1 MQGRHGHFLR
11 SRRFFDFKLADEYDR
26 NGENTVAS
34 SPDMYIYPV
43 LITTIV
49 AVTIFCS
56 VMSLVF
62 AALLRRPDDTVHRVA
77 RFWGNAILFLSGVR
91 VRVEGLENIPRG
103 IPVIFMSNHQGNYDI
118 FTLLGRIPVQ
128 FRWIAKKE
136 VFAIPLLGPAMKKA
150 GYISIDRQDRARAIG
165 SMDEAAAKIR
175 QGNSVMTFPEG
186 TRSPDGVIRPFKK
199 GSFYLAI
206 QSGVPIVPVTILGS
220 REVMKKR
227 KLGIRPGTITVVID
241 KPVDVKEYTLENR
254 EDLIEKIH
262 RVVTGNYR
270 KYKEQGGAVL
280 H

>member
-1 MQGRHGHFLR
+1 
-11 SRRFFDFKLADEYDR
+11 
-26 NGENTVAS
+26 
-34 SPDMYIYPV
+34 MYVYPV

-62 AALLRRPDDTVHRVA
+62 AVLLRRPDDTVHRVA
-77 RFWGNAILFLSGVR
+77 RFWGNAVLFLSGVR

-136 VFAIPLLGPAMKKA
+136 VFAIPLLGPAMRKA
-150 GYISIDRQDRARAIG
+150 GYISIDRQDRTRAIG

-199 GSFYLAI
+199 GSFYLAL

-227 KLGIRPGTITVVID
+227 KLNIHAGTITVVID

-254 EDLIEKIH
+254 EDLIERIH
-262 RVVTGNYR
+262 RVVSGNYR

>member
-1 MQGRHGHFLR
+1 MRKVKIGGTGLQVSRAFHF
-11 SRRFFDFKLADEYDR
+11 S
-26 NGENTVAS
+26 GEWN
-34 SPDMYIYPV
+34 MYIYPLMISTV
-43 LITTIV
+43 IAL
-49 AVTIFCS
+49 TIFSS

-62 AALLRRPDDTVHRVA
+62 AVLLRQPDNTVHRVA
-77 RFWGNAILFLSGVR
+77 RFWGNAVLFVSGVR

-136 VFAIPLLGPAMKKA
+136 VFAIPLLGPAMRKA
-150 GYISIDRQDRARAIG
+150 GYISIDRQDRVRAIG
-165 SMDEAAAKIR
+165 SMDEAAEKIR

-206 QSGVPIVPVTILGS
+206 QSGVPIVPVTIFGS

-227 KLGIRPGTITVVID
+227 KLNIHPGTITVVID

-254 EDLIEKIH
+254 EDLIERIY
-262 RVVTGNYR
+262 RVVTKNYR
-270 KYKEQGGAVL
+270 KYNKQGGTVVP
-280 H
+280 